1 MGLDYRPNL
10 IRSDA
15 NMILS
20 VSAHLPKLRTKSRM
34 SIFDEPYMAEQHTL
48 NCLTSTGAATAGTCA
63 LKYALSFS
71 PSMFAR
77 TSPYSP
83 PIFFEDDM
91 LVVLDA

>member
-1 MGLDYRPNL
+1 MPAYLPELRKPWPISLSDDPYR
-10 IRSDA
+10 
-15 NMILS
+15 
-20 VSAHLPKLRTKSRM
+20 
-34 SIFDEPYMAEQHTL
+34 AEQHTL

-83 PIFFEDDM
+83 PIFFGDDM
-91 LVVLDA
+91 LVDLDAWSAGLVVRGEH